1 MQGGIKAWNGITA
14 TGPPE
19 MGMAYFSHT
28 DKIEDLLS
36 LAWSLE
42 EGMRL
47 FYESLLVSAEGD
59 EEKKIFD
66 WLNKSEISH
75 QSRLSTL
82 YDDIPGKAYESIGAS
97 TESLLSEDGVGSVM
111 EGGMKTGEAI
121 SWTRS
126 RPIHEILEFA
136 IALEA
141 QLYDLYM
148 RLKQRVKQGDQ
159 HTVFS
164 ITAEEEKKHL
174 EKLVELFESRI

>member
-14 TGPPE
+14 SGPPE

-47 FYESLLVSAEGD
+47 FYESLLTGAEGN

-82 YDDIPGKAYESIGAS
+82 YDDIPGKAFESLGEY

-121 SWTRS
+121 SWARS
-126 RPIHEILEFA
+126 RPLSEILEFA

-141 QLYDLYM
+141 QLFDLYM
-148 RLKQRVKQGDQ
+148 RLKQRVKGDK
-159 HTVFS
+159 HNIFS